1 MGAFGWIVRNTVQR
15 CSRCARPMSRAG
27 RGNSDGLC
35 LECQKDILQLPA
47 VVIAVCSI
55 CSARYWTDKQHMCS
69 T

>member
-15 CSRCARPMSRAG
+15 CSRCGRPMSPRAQG
-27 RGNSDGLC
+27 DEMCR
-35 LECQKDILQLPA
+35 ECQKEILYLPT

-55 CSARYWTDKQHMCS
+55 CSARYWTDKQHMCC